1 MLWRKKYHFGL
12 LSVFR
17 KFLATFPMRGSWTVK
32 RLFDIPSNFHILA
45 LIRAAVDID
54 LFPCFLYIP
63 LKLFKILF
71 ELRAWIDIDI
81 SVSQLHRLLTD
92 LFCFVSNIFFYRG
105 ISLDFFSTNIYALVK
120 YCTCNVQ
127 YKFYNILPL
136 INAFS

>member
-1 MLWRKKYHFGL
+1 MLWRKKYQFRL

-17 KFLATFPMRGSWTVK
+17 KLLATFPSCCTVK
-32 RLFDIPSNFHILA
+32 KLFDIPGNFHILTW
-45 LIRAAVDID
+45 LRAAVDID
-54 LFPCFLYIP
+54 LFPCLLYIH

-81 SVSQLHRLLTD
+81 LVSQLHRLLTD
-92 LFCFVSNIFFYRG
+92 LFCFVSNVFFLKE

-127 YKFYNILPL
+127 YKFYHFLPL